1 MKGPHRIER
10 LQELFREEI
19 SRMLVEGRIK
29 DPRVGFVT
37 ITKVE
42 VTRDLSFAT
51 VYFSVMG
58 PEEEKE
64 ETLQALEHAS
74 GYIQGQLGKG
84 LRIRKIP
91 RLRFKV
97 DKNLE
102 HSLRIGELLEKIR
115 KGD

>member
-1 MKGPHRIER
+1 MKGGHRIER

-37 ITKVE
+37 ITRVE

-58 PEEEKE
+58 TEEERE
-64 ETLQALEHAS
+64 ETLQALERAA
-74 GYIQGQLGKG
+74 GYIQGQMG
-84 LRIRKIP
+84 RTIRVRKIP
-91 RLRFKV
+91 KLRFKV

-102 HSLRIGELLEKIR
+102 HSLRIGELLQKIR
-115 KGD
+115 EKK